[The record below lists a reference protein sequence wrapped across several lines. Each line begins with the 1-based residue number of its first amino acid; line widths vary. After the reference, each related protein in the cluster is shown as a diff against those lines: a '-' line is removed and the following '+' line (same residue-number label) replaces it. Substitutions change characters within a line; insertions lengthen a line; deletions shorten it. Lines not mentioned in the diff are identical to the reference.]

1 MPGTMQKLT
10 IDGITYD
17 CVSDADWTE
26 VFVGV
31 TNSILQTS
39 KGGVVV
45 QETRAREV
53 TGVQISLQ
61 KGDRSLL
68 KATIE
73 SGKIVNI
80 SYTNRD
86 GDRYSGRGQVNTDGR
101 TTMKNVATLSL
112 LPIGD
117 WTEEL
122 AG

>member
-1 MPGTMQKLT
+1 MPGTQRKLT
-10 IDGITYD
+10 LNGIGFD

-26 VFVGV
+26 VFAGF

-39 KGGVVV
+39 SGGVVV
-45 QETRAREV
+45 QEARAREV

-61 KGDRSLL
+61 KGDRALL
-68 KATIE
+68 KAMIE
-73 SGKIVNI
+73 EGSVMDI

-86 GDRYSGRGQVNTDGR
+86 GDRYSGRGTVNTDGR
-101 TTMKNVATLSL
+101 TTMKNICTLSL

-122 AG
+122 A